1 MASGAETEDSLDS
14 LAKEAE
20 QLKIKIEE
28 EKRKYH
34 DEECKLQS
42 CSLQIADIAVF

>member
-28 EKRKYH
+28 EKRK
-34 DEECKLQS
+34 
-42 CSLQIADIAVF
+42 